1 MGILANLPLGLAP
14 VWVLML
20 LLLYNLAG
28 FHGSGPI
35 SFKSAMAI
43 VLVEG
48 CAFFRSFSS
57 WVQIKI
63 C

>member
-1 MGILANLPLGLAP
+1 MGPHAFVA
-14 VWVLML
+14 
-20 LLLYNLAG
+20 YNLVG

-48 CAFFRSFSS
+48 CAFFVVSALGSR
-57 WVQIKI
+57 
-63 C
+63 